1 MKIVFCL
8 YGISSSNPK
17 PQYNYKKNQKR
28 PKEGH
33 CTKYLTSTHQ
43 TVKLCHQNVEN
54 LRNCPSLEETDRLNV
69 TCIWGG
75 ILEQKKDIR

>member
-1 MKIVFCL
+1 MKIVFYL
-8 YGISSSNPK
+8 YGIFPLNPK

-28 PKEGH
+28 PNRGTLYKIPDKHSSNSQGH
-33 CTKYLTSTHQ
+33 E
-43 TVKLCHQNVEN
+43 NVEN

-69 TCIWGG
+69 TCILDG